1 MPFFNQNNPPESPQL
16 ARIKDVDFVHL
27 AKEIVGVWKRIAR
40 LLHIQEA
47 TITQIELDNKDDVY
61 EQSYRMLTAWKNRQN
76 NLDAPCEQLKIALCD
91 DLVKKNSIA
100 QQYCYQPKT

>member
-1 MPFFNQNNPPESPQL
+1 M
-16 ARIKDVDFVHL
+16 
-27 AKEIVGVWKRIAR
+27 WKRIAR